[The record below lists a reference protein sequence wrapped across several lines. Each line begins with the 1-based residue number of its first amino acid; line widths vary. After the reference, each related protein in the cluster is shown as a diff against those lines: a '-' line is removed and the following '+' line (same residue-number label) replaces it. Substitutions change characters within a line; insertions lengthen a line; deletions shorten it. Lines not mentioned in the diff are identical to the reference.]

1 MSKFIGRRIVP
12 KHDGVWDINKEY
24 EELSIVLDKTSGESY
39 ISRKPVPVGT
49 AISDES
55 YWMQYS
61 LYSAQI
67 AEAVKE
73 MKATEERLIQYVDT
87 AESNMNSRVNSA
99 ESLTNSN
106 KAELNSRMDTLDKRL
121 DANVSASTDKDK
133 DYAAEVVDARVD
145 ARGHGYA
152 SLGSA
157 LRRTDGAL
165 RPELKVEIGLGKVT
179 LKGESDNESTGQ
191 VDQIIA
197 EGRCVAADVRLTY
210 VHCNKNGSNF
220 IRGFFTIPLTDF
232 QEMYVGHLMTVQ
244 VCSSV
249 ECDVLMGW
257 GFLTSYKRNYTL
269 QEVMHLK
276 KGYNE
281 LRIDCGSDNFKA
293 LKIQSDCKYFYLH
306 YLFGVYDDCKV
317 QPPTGEAAFRFS
329 LYDTTALG
337 AALVGYD
344 AVPVSSF
351 AGYSHEGYH
360 SLESVHAENSDQAE
374 QAGKAE
380 YSVNAGVVKAIQKMG
395 YASKIKTVNVTLST
409 SSVLMAI
416 DKATPRA
423 GDAGFSVNLGKLDYL
438 KGKDVLVCRD
448 EAFPLKR
455 MALNGGHSWGG
466 GTYVDVQMLF
476 KPLREKWFVASFDK
490 LYEQL
495 LQSGLVKKEYED
507 DFWLMFYRNDSWNV
521 SGLAETVYNHYR
533 VFLGDPENVV
543 YSRLCMEL
551 KDTVD
556 VLGTKYSNMVEQ
568 LDTLEADLAS
578 MNKMVESLKASNPL
592 WGKKWVAC
600 GDSFTEGDFN
610 GASDSDYKDADGN
623 KKVYPYFIGKRN
635 NMTVINEA
643 RCGTIMALDKSYV
656 ADPTKVSIT
665 TRNPFSLNRYKAIP
679 KDADYIT
686 LWFGIN
692 DSGHTNLGELAD
704 TTNLTFYGAWNVV
717 LEYLIKNYPFAKIGI
732 IITDR
737 GGEKYRQ
744 ATREV
749 AAKWGI
755 PYLDM
760 MGDDKV
766 PVMMYRENSLALCK
780 TAGDLRNKAF
790 TVSDTNSHPNWR
802 AHEYQSTF
810 IENFMRSL

>member
-281 LRIDCGSDNFKA
+281 LRIDCGSDDFKA

-416 DKATPRA
+416 DKDTPRA

>member
-24 EELSIVLDKTSGESY
+24 EELSIVLDKASGESY
-39 ISRKPVPVGT
+39 ISRMPVPVGT
-49 AISDES
+49 AISDET

-73 MKATEERLIQYVDT
+73 MEATETRLTQYVDT
-87 AESNMNSRVNSA
+87 AESNMNNRVNAA
-99 ESLTNSN
+99 ESLTNGN
-106 KAELNSRMDTLDKRL
+106 KAELNSRMDTLNKRL
-121 DANVSASTDKDK
+121 DANVSASTDKNQN
-133 DYAAEVVDARVD
+133 YAAEVVDARVD
-145 ARGHGYA
+145 AHGHDYA
-152 SLGSA
+152 SLGAA
-157 LRRTDGAL
+157 LRRSDGAL
-165 RPELKVEIGLGKVT
+165 RPDLKVEIGLGKVT

-191 VDQIIA
+191 VEKIVVED
-197 EGRCVAADVRLTY
+197 RCVAADVRLTY
-210 VHCNKNGSNF
+210 VYCNKNGSNF
-220 IRGFFTIPLTDF
+220 IRGFFTIPLAIF
-232 QEMYVGHLMTVQ
+232 QERCAGHLLTTQ
-244 VCSSV
+244 IYSSV

-269 QEVMHLK
+269 QQVLHLK
-276 KGYNE
+276 RGYNE
-281 LRIDCGSDNFKA
+281 LRFDCASEEFKA
-293 LKIQSDCKYFYLH
+293 LKIESDCKYFYLH

-317 QPPTGEAAFRFS
+317 QPPTGEAVFRFS
-329 LYDTTALG
+329 LYDATTLG

-351 AGYSHEGYH
+351 SGYSHDGYH
-360 SLESVHAENSDQAE
+360 SQEAVHAKNSDQAE
-374 QAGKAE
+374 QAGRAE
-380 YSVNAGVVKAIQKMG
+380 YSENAGVVKAIQKMG
-395 YASKIKTVNVTLST
+395 YASKIKTVSVTLST
-409 SSVLMAI
+409 SSVLMTI
-416 DKATPRA
+416 NKDTPKA
-423 GDAGFSVNLGKLDYL
+423 GDAGFSVNLGKLNAL
-438 KGKDVLVCRD
+438 KGKDVVVYRD

-476 KPLREKWFVASFDK
+476 KPLRDKWFVAAFDE
-490 LYEQL
+490 LYEWL
-495 LQSGLVKKEYED
+495 LQSGLVKSEYED
-507 DFWLMFYRNDSWNV
+507 DFWLMFYRNDSWDL
-521 SGLAETVYNHYR
+521 SGLTETAHNHYR

-543 YSRLCMEL
+543 YSRICTEL
-551 KDTVD
+551 KSTVD
-556 VLGTKYSNMVEQ
+556 ALDGKYSSMAEQ
-568 LDTLEADLAS
+568 LDTLESDLAD
-578 MNKMVESLKASNPL
+578 MNRMVEVLKASNPL

-610 GASDSDYKDADGN
+610 GAADSDWKDADGK

-643 RCGTIMALDKSYV
+643 KCGTIMALDKSYV

-692 DSGHTNLGELAD
+692 DSGHTNLGELSD

-737 GGEKYRQ
+737 GSEKYRQ
-744 ATREV
+744 ATRDV
-749 AAKWGI
+749 AVKWGI

-766 PVMMYRENSLALCK
+766 PVMMYRENNLGLCK

-790 TVSDTNSHPNWR
+790 IVSDTNSHPNWR

>member
-12 KHDGVWDINKEY
+12 KHDGVWDIGKEY
-24 EELSIVLDKTSGESY
+24 EELSIVLDKASGESY

-49 AISDES
+49 AISDET

-61 LYSAQI
+61 LYSAQV

-73 MKATEERLIQYVDT
+73 MEDTEARLTQYVDA
-87 AESNMNSRVNSA
+87 AESSMNSRVNSA

-121 DANVSASTDKDK
+121 DANVSASTDKNQ

-145 ARGHGYA
+145 AHGHNFA
-152 SLGSA
+152 SLGAA
-157 LRRTDGAL
+157 LRRSDGAL
-165 RPELKVEIGLGKVT
+165 RPDLKVEIGLGKVT

-191 VDQIIA
+191 LEKIVVED
-197 EGRCVAADVRLTY
+197 RCVAADVRLTY
-210 VHCNKNGSNF
+210 VYCNKNGSNF
-220 IRGFFTIPLTDF
+220 IRGFFTIPLAIF
-232 QEMYVGHLMTVQ
+232 QEKYAGHLLTTQ
-244 VCSSV
+244 IYSSV
-249 ECDVLMGW
+249 ECNVLMGW

-269 QEVMHLK
+269 QQVLHLK
-276 KGYNE
+276 RGYNE
-281 LRIDCGSDNFKA
+281 LRFDCASEEFKA
-293 LKIQSDCKYFYLH
+293 LKIESDCKYFYLH

-317 QPPTGEAAFRFS
+317 QPPTGEAVFRFS
-329 LYDTTALG
+329 LYDATTLG

-344 AVPVSSF
+344 ATPVSSF

-360 SLESVHAENSDQAE
+360 SQESVHAENSDQAE
-374 QAGKAE
+374 QAGRSE
-380 YSVNAGVVKAIQKMG
+380 YSDNAGVVKAIQKMG
-395 YASKIKTVNVTLST
+395 YASKIKAVNVTLST
-409 SSVLMAI
+409 SSVLMTI
-416 DKATPRA
+416 NKDTPKA
-423 GDAGFSVNLGKLDYL
+423 GDAGFSVNLGNLNRL
-438 KGKDVLVCRD
+438 KGKDILVCRD

-455 MALNGGHSWGG
+455 VALNGGHSWGG

-476 KPLREKWFVASFDK
+476 KPLRDKWFVAAFDE
-490 LYEQL
+490 LYEWL
-495 LQSGLVKKEYED
+495 IQSGLVKSEYED
-507 DFWLMFYRNDSWNV
+507 DFWLMFYRNDSWDL
-521 SGLAETVYNHYR
+521 SGLTETAYNHYR

-543 YSRLCMEL
+543 YSRICTEL
-551 KDTVD
+551 KSTVNALD
-556 VLGTKYSNMVEQ
+556 GKYSSMAEQ
-568 LDTLEADLAS
+568 LDTLESDLAD
-578 MNKMVESLKASNPL
+578 MNRMVEALKASNPL

-610 GASDSDYKDADGN
+610 GAADSDWKDADGK

-643 RCGTIMALDKSYV
+643 KCGTIMALDKSYV

-692 DSGHTNLGELAD
+692 DSGHTNLGELSD

-737 GGEKYRQ
+737 GSEKYRQ
-744 ATREV
+744 ATRDV
-749 AAKWGI
+749 AVKWGI

-766 PVMMYRENSLALCK
+766 PVMMYRENNLGLCK

-790 TVSDTNSHPNWR
+790 IVSDTNSHPNWR

>member
-49 AISDES
+49 AISDET

-67 AEAVKE
+67 AEAVQKME
-73 MKATEERLIQYVDT
+73 ATEARLTQYVDT
-87 AESNMNSRVNSA
+87 AESNMNNRVNAA
-99 ESLTNSN
+99 ESLTNGN

-121 DANVSASTDKDK
+121 DANVSASTDKNQ

-145 ARGHGYA
+145 VHGHNFA
-152 SLGSA
+152 SLGAA
-157 LRRTDGAL
+157 LRRSDGAL
-165 RPELKVEIGLGKVT
+165 RADLKVEIGLGKVT

-191 VDQIIA
+191 VEKIVVED
-197 EGRCVAADVRLTY
+197 RCVAADVRLTY
-210 VHCNKNGSNF
+210 VYCNKNGSNF
-220 IRGFFTIPLTDF
+220 IRGFFTIPLAIF
-232 QEMYVGHLMTVQ
+232 QEKYAGHLLTTQ
-244 VCSSV
+244 IYSPV

-257 GFLTSYKRNYTL
+257 GFLSSYKRNYTL
-269 QEVMHLK
+269 QQVLHLK
-276 KGYNE
+276 RGYNE
-281 LRIDCGSDNFKA
+281 LRFNCASEEFKA
-293 LKIQSDCKYFYLH
+293 LKIESDCKYFYLH

-317 QPPTGEAAFRFS
+317 QPPTGEAIFRFS

-351 AGYSHEGYH
+351 SGYSHDGYH
-360 SLESVHAENSDQAE
+360 SQEAVHAENSDQAE
-374 QAGKAE
+374 QAGRAE
-380 YSVNAGVVKAIQKMG
+380 YSENAGVVKAIQKMG
-395 YASKIKTVNVTLST
+395 YASKIKTVSVTLST
-409 SSVLMAI
+409 SSVLMTI
-416 DKATPRA
+416 NKDTPKA
-423 GDAGFSVNLGKLDYL
+423 GDAGFSVNLGKLNAL
-438 KGKDVLVCRD
+438 KGKDIIVYRD

-476 KPLREKWFVASFDK
+476 KLIRDKWFVAAFDE
-490 LYEQL
+490 LYEWL
-495 LQSGLVKKEYED
+495 LQSGLVKPEYED
-507 DFWLMFYRNDSWNV
+507 DFWLMFYRNDSWDL
-521 SGLAETVYNHYR
+521 SGLTETAYNHYR

-543 YSRLCMEL
+543 YSRMCTEL
-551 KDTVD
+551 KSTVD
-556 VLGTKYSNMVEQ
+556 ALDDKYSSMAEQ
-568 LDTLEADLAS
+568 LDTLESDLAS
-578 MNKMVESLKASNPL
+578 MNKMVEALKASNPL

-610 GASDSDYKDADGN
+610 GAADSDWKDADGK

-643 RCGTIMALDKSYV
+643 KCGTIMALDKSYV

-692 DSGHTNLGELAD
+692 DSGHTNLGELSD

-737 GGEKYRQ
+737 GSEKYRQ
-744 ATREV
+744 ATRDV
-749 AAKWGI
+749 AVKWGI

-766 PVMMYRENSLALCK
+766 PVMMYRENNLGLCK

-790 TVSDTNSHPNWR
+790 IVSDTNSHPNWR

>member
-281 LRIDCGSDNFKA
+281 LRIDCGSDDFKA

-416 DKATPRA
+416 DKDTPRA

-610 GASDSDYKDADGN
+610 GASDSDYKDVDGN

>member
-49 AISDES
+49 AISDET

-67 AEAVKE
+67 AEAVQKME
-73 MKATEERLIQYVDT
+73 ATEARLTQYVDT
-87 AESNMNSRVNSA
+87 AESNMNNRVNAA
-99 ESLTNSN
+99 ESLTNGN

-121 DANVSASTDKDK
+121 DANVSASTDKNQ

-145 ARGHGYA
+145 VHGHNFA
-152 SLGSA
+152 SLGAA
-157 LRRTDGAL
+157 LRRSDGAL
-165 RPELKVEIGLGKVT
+165 RADLKVEIGLGKVT

-191 VDQIIA
+191 VEKIVVED
-197 EGRCVAADVRLTY
+197 RCVAADVRLTY
-210 VHCNKNGSNF
+210 VYCNKNGSNF
-220 IRGFFTIPLTDF
+220 IRSFFTIPLAIF
-232 QEMYVGHLMTVQ
+232 QEKYAGHLLTTQ
-244 VCSSV
+244 IYSPV

-257 GFLTSYKRNYTL
+257 GFLSSYKRNYTL
-269 QEVMHLK
+269 QQVLHLK
-276 KGYNE
+276 RGYNE
-281 LRIDCGSDNFKA
+281 LRFNCASEEFKA
-293 LKIQSDCKYFYLH
+293 LKIESDCKYFYLH

-317 QPPTGEAAFRFS
+317 QPPTGEAIFRFS

-351 AGYSHEGYH
+351 SGYSHDGYH
-360 SLESVHAENSDQAE
+360 SQEAVHAENSDQAE
-374 QAGKAE
+374 QAGRAE
-380 YSVNAGVVKAIQKMG
+380 YSENAGVVKAIQKMG
-395 YASKIKTVNVTLST
+395 YASKIKTVSVTLST
-409 SSVLMAI
+409 SSVLMTI
-416 DKATPRA
+416 NKDTPKA
-423 GDAGFSVNLGKLDYL
+423 GDAGFSVNLGKLNAL
-438 KGKDVLVCRD
+438 KGKDIIVYRD

-476 KPLREKWFVASFDK
+476 KLIRDKWFVAAFDE
-490 LYEQL
+490 LYEWL
-495 LQSGLVKKEYED
+495 LQSGLVKPEYED
-507 DFWLMFYRNDSWNV
+507 DFWLMFYRNDSWDL
-521 SGLAETVYNHYR
+521 SGLTETAYNHYR

-543 YSRLCMEL
+543 YSRMCTEL
-551 KDTVD
+551 KSTVD
-556 VLGTKYSNMVEQ
+556 ALDDKYSSMAEQ
-568 LDTLEADLAS
+568 LDTLESDLAS
-578 MNKMVESLKASNPL
+578 MNKMVEALKASNPL

-610 GASDSDYKDADGN
+610 GAADSDWKDADGK

-643 RCGTIMALDKSYV
+643 KCGTIMALDKSYV

-692 DSGHTNLGELAD
+692 DSGHTNLGELSD

-737 GGEKYRQ
+737 GSEKYRQ
-744 ATREV
+744 ATRDV
-749 AAKWGI
+749 AVKWGI

-766 PVMMYRENSLALCK
+766 PVMMYRENNLGLCK

-790 TVSDTNSHPNWR
+790 IVSDTNSHPNWR

>member
-12 KHDGVWDINKEY
+12 KHDGVWEIDKEY
-24 EELSIVLDKTSGESY
+24 EELSIVLDKASGESY

-73 MKATEERLIQYVDT
+73 MEDTEARLTQYVDT

-121 DANVSASTDKDK
+121 EANVSASTDKDK

-145 ARGHGYA
+145 AHGHGYA

-165 RPELKVEIGLGKVT
+165 RSELKVEIGLGKVT

-191 VDQIIA
+191 VEQIIA

-220 IRGFFTIPLTDF
+220 IRGFFTIPLADF

-281 LRIDCGSDNFKA
+281 LRIDCGSDDFKA
-293 LKIQSDCKYFYLH
+293 LKIQSDCEYFYLH
-306 YLFGVYDDCKV
+306 YLFGVYDDCKM

-329 LYDTTALG
+329 IYDTTALG

-360 SLESVHAENSDQAE
+360 SLESVHAENSNQAE
-374 QAGKAE
+374 QAGKVE
-380 YSVNAGVVKAIQKMG
+380 YSDNAGVVKAIQKMG
-395 YASKIKTVNVTLST
+395 YASRIKTVNVTLST

-416 DKATPRA
+416 DKDTPRA

-438 KGKDVLVCRD
+438 KGKDVLICRD

-476 KPLREKWFVASFDK
+476 KPLREKWFVAAFDE

-495 LQSGLVKKEYED
+495 LQSGLVKREYED
-507 DFWLMFYRNDSWNV
+507 DFWLMFYRNDSWNL

-533 VFLGDPENVV
+533 VFWGDPENVV

-568 LDTLEADLAS
+568 LDTLESDLAS

-592 WGKKWVAC
+592 WGKKWIAC

-610 GASDSDYKDADGN
+610 GATDSDWKDADGN

-643 RCGTIMALDKSYV
+643 KCGTIMALDKSYV

-766 PVMMYRENSLALCK
+766 PVMMYRENSLGLCK

>member
-12 KHDGVWDINKEY
+12 KHDGVWDIGKEY
-24 EELSIVLDKTSGESY
+24 EELSIVLDKASGESY

-49 AISDES
+49 AISDET

-73 MKATEERLIQYVDT
+73 MEATEARLTQYVDT
-87 AESNMNSRVNSA
+87 AESNMNNRVDSA

-145 ARGHGYA
+145 AYGHGYA
-152 SLGSA
+152 SLGA
-157 LRRTDGAL
+157 AMRRADGAL

-191 VDQIIA
+191 VEKIIA

-210 VHCNKNGSNF
+210 MHCNKNGSNF
-220 IRGFFTIPLTDF
+220 IRGFFTIPLSEF
-232 QEMYVGHLMTVQ
+232 QEKYAGHLMTVQ
-244 VCSSV
+244 VCSPV

-269 QEVMHLK
+269 QKVMHLT

-281 LRIDCGSDNFKA
+281 FRIDCESDDFKA
-293 LKIQSDCKYFYLH
+293 LNIQSDCKYFYLH

-317 QPPTGEAAFRFS
+317 QPPTGEAVFRFS
-329 LYDTTALG
+329 LYDVTMLG

-360 SLESVHAENSDQAE
+360 SQESVHAENSDQAE
-374 QAGKAE
+374 QAERAE
-380 YSVNAGVVKAIQKMG
+380 YSDNAGVVKAIQKMG

-409 SSVLMAI
+409 SSVMMAI
-416 DKATPRA
+416 DKDTPRA
-423 GDAGFSVNLGKLDYL
+423 GDAGFSVNLGKLDCL

-466 GTYVDVQMLF
+466 GTYMDVQMLF
-476 KPLREKWFVASFDK
+476 KPLRGKWFVAAFDE
-490 LYEQL
+490 LYERL
-495 LQSGLVKKEYED
+495 LQSGLVKNEYED
-507 DFWLMFYRNDSWNV
+507 DFWLMFYRNDSWDL
-521 SGLAETVYNHYR
+521 SGLVETAYNRYR

-543 YSRLCMEL
+543 YSRCCKEL

-556 VLGTKYSNMVEQ
+556 ELDGKYSSMAEQ
-568 LDTLEADLAS
+568 LDTLESDLAS
-578 MNKMVESLKASNPL
+578 MNKMVEALKASNPL

-610 GASDSDYKDADGN
+610 GAADSDWRDADGN

-643 RCGTIMALDKSYV
+643 KCGTIMALDKSYV

-665 TRNPFSLNRYKAIP
+665 TRNPFSLNRYKVIP

-732 IITDR
+732 IVTDR

-749 AAKWGI
+749 AIKWGI

-766 PVMMYRENSLALCK
+766 PVMMYRENSLGLCK

>member
-12 KHDGVWDINKEY
+12 KHDGVWEIGREY

-61 LYSAQI
+61 IYSAQI

-73 MKATEERLIQYVDT
+73 MEATEARLTQYVDT
-87 AESNMNSRVNSA
+87 AESNMNNRVNSA

-145 ARGHGYA
+145 AHGHGYV
-152 SLGSA
+152 SLGAA
-157 LRRTDGAL
+157 LRRGDGAL
-165 RPELKVEIGLGKVT
+165 RPELKAEIGLGKVT

-191 VDQIIA
+191 VEKIIA

-220 IRGFFTIPLTDF
+220 IRGFFTIPLADF
-232 QEMYVGHLMTVQ
+232 QKMYAGHLLTVQ

-269 QEVMHLK
+269 QKVMHLK

-281 LRIDCGSDNFKA
+281 LRIDCGSDDFKA
-293 LKIQSDCKYFYLH
+293 LNIQSDCKYFYLH
-306 YLFGVYDDCKV
+306 YLFGVYDDCEV
-317 QPPTGEAAFRFS
+317 QPPTGEAVFRFS
-329 LYDTTALG
+329 LYDVTALG

-344 AVPVSSF
+344 AAPVSSF

-360 SLESVHAENSDQAE
+360 SQESVHAENSDQAE
-374 QAGKAE
+374 QAGRSE
-380 YSVNAGVVKAIQKMG
+380 YSDNAGVVKAIQKMG

-409 SSVLMAI
+409 SSVLMTI
-416 DKATPRA
+416 NKDTPKA
-423 GDAGFSVNLGKLDYL
+423 GDAGFSVNLGSLNRL
-438 KGKDVLVCRD
+438 KGKDILVCRD

-455 MALNGGHSWGG
+455 VALNGGHSWGG

-476 KPLREKWFVASFDK
+476 KPLRAKWFVAAFDE

-495 LQSGLVKKEYED
+495 LQSGLVKSEYED
-507 DFWLMFYRNDSWNV
+507 DFWLMFYRNDSWDL
-521 SGLAETVYNHYR
+521 SEIIEPEYNRYR
-533 VFLGDPENVV
+533 VFLGDPEDVV
-543 YSRLCMEL
+543 YSRLCTEL

-556 VLGTKYSNMVEQ
+556 LLDTKYSNMVEQ
-568 LDTLEADLAS
+568 LDTLESDLAS
-578 MNKMVESLKASNPL
+578 MNNMVEALKASNPL

-600 GDSFTEGDFN
+600 GDSFTEGDFS
-610 GASDSDYKDADGN
+610 GAADSDWKDADGN

-643 RCGTIMALDKSYV
+643 KCGTIMALDKSYV

-679 KDADYIT
+679 KDTDYIT

-692 DSGHTNLGELAD
+692 DSGHTNLGELED

-749 AAKWGI
+749 AVKWGI

-766 PVMMYRENSLALCK
+766 PVMMYRENSLGLCK